1 MAAAAE
7 KDIEQSLPPVVDGEM
22 ATITAI
28 KVMERKTRAPQP
40 YTEGQ
45 LITDMAEA
53 GKFLE
58 NDDNTSAYRKVLKQT
73 SGLGTSAT
81 RDAIIENLKAKGF
94 LETFKVKIRGKDVTY
109 IRSTKKGRDL
119 IAYLPPR
126 LYDIA
131 TTARWEA
138 DLALV
143 EVQGGGPALEAAVVQ
158 ETINMV
164 ATLKTH
170 GRMKRSEKPITQT
183 KEKSSMSDN
192 QERSTSKPTEKMME
206 YATKIAKAINLPAVP
221 DNVLESFEECKKF
234 IDDNKDAANRPSE
247 KQLNFARSI
256 ATKKG
261 LTIPDTALADAREIS
276 KWIDEN
282 K

>member
-7 KDIEQSLPPVVDGEM
+7 KDVEQSLPPVVDGEM
-22 ATITAI
+22 ATITSI
-28 KVMERKTRAPQP
+28 KVLERKTRPPLP
-40 YTEGQ
+40 YTEGK
-45 LITDMAEA
+45 LIDDMAEA

-58 NDDNTSAYRKVLKQT
+58 SDENTSAYRKVLKQT

-81 RDAIIENLKAKGF
+81 RAAIIENLKGKGF
-94 LETFKVKIRGKDVTY
+94 LESFKVKIKGKDVTY

-138 DLALV
+138 DLAVV
-143 EVQGGGPALEAAVVQ
+143 EVQGGGAKLEAAIVQ
-158 ETINMV
+158 ETIKMV

-170 GRMKRSEKPITQT
+170 GRMNRSEKPITQT

-192 QERSTSKPTEKMME
+192 QERSTSKPTEKMLE

-221 DNVLESFEECKKF
+221 DNVLESFEDCKAF
-234 IDDNKDAANRPSE
+234 IDENKEAANRPSE